1 MIMQNDLQRGVS
13 CAEEMFIGYSLSTQR
28 QKCCDFT
35 GEWRRVAMRQWV
47 FVKPKN
53 FVIFFPLSWLLL
65 WTSAAR
71 SADQIRVGYGSLSTS
86 YAAIWVAGE
95 AGLFR
100 KNGINAEV
108 LYLESALVRTALIA
122 GDIAMGGMSGTT
134 MAAPRLQ
141 GADSVIIASFA
152 NSLQYRFVVRPD
164 IRTVADLK
172 GKRVGVAGFGLGA
185 HRGAQIILAKLGL
198 NPDTDVTMLQIGGD
212 PTRLAALLNGTIDA
226 SVFNPPLYQRAVE
239 AGMKVLA
246 NIEEMNFPVQ
256 GSALVTTDRFVKK
269 NNDLVRRAVRS
280 IVQSIHL
287 IKTNPELTKRAI
299 KKYMRFKDDRD
310 TEEAYQIMRD
320 IAPRKP
326 YPTVDGM
333 KAVLDELSAKLS
345 AAKTAQPRDFM
356 DTRFIEELDRSGFI
370 DGLYK

>member
-1 MIMQNDLQRGVS
+1 MLQLLPFLKCINSTTHVSIVLMLAWSSGVL
-13 CAEEMFIGYSLSTQR
+13 G
-28 QKCCDFT
+28 
-35 GEWRRVAMRQWV
+35 
-47 FVKPKN
+47 
-53 FVIFFPLSWLLL
+53 
-65 WTSAAR
+65 
-71 SADQIRVGYGSLSTS
+71 ADQIRVGYGSLSTS

-95 AGLFR
+95 ARLFQ

-122 GDIAMGGMSGTT
+122 GDVAMGGMSGTT

-141 GADSVIIASFA
+141 GADPVIIASFA
-152 NSLQYRFVVRPD
+152 NALQYRFLVRPE
-164 IRTVADLK
+164 IKTVADLK

-185 HRGAQIILAKLGL
+185 HRGAQIILTKLGL

-212 PTRLAALLNGTIDA
+212 PTRMSALLSGNIDA
-226 SVFNPPLYQRAVE
+226 TVFNPPLHQRAVE
-239 AGMKVLA
+239 AGMKVIA

-256 GSALVTTDRFVKK
+256 GSALVTTDRFIKK
-269 NNDLVRRAVRS
+269 NPDIVRRSVRS
-280 IVQSIHL
+280 IVESIHL
-287 IKTNPELTKRAI
+287 VKTNPELTKRAI
-299 KKYMRFKDDRD
+299 RKYMRFKDDRD

-326 YPTVDGM
+326 YPTLEGM
-333 KAVLDELSAKLS
+333 KAVLDELSPKLA

-370 DGLYK
+370 DRLYK

>member
-1 MIMQNDLQRGVS
+1 
-13 CAEEMFIGYSLSTQR
+13 
-28 QKCCDFT
+28 
-35 GEWRRVAMRQWV
+35 MRQRV
-47 FVKPKN
+47 FLKQRKL
-53 FVIFFPLSWLLL
+53 VIFLPLSWLLV
-65 WTSAAR
+65 WASVTH

-95 AGLFR
+95 AGLLQ

-108 LYLESALVRTALIA
+108 LYLESALVRTALIV

-141 GADSVIIASFA
+141 GADPVIIASFA
-152 NSLQYRFVVRPD
+152 NALQYRLVVRPD

-269 NNDLVRRAVRS
+269 NHDLTRRAMRS
-280 IVQSIHL
+280 IVQAIHL

-326 YPTVDGM
+326 YPTVEGM
-333 KAVLDELSAKLS
+333 KTVLDELSVKLP